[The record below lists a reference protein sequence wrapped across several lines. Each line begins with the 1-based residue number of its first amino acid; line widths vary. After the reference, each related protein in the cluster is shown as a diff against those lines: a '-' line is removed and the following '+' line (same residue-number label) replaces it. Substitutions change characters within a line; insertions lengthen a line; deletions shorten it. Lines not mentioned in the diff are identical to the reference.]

1 MNLVCLCVCVSIHIF
16 QSHQKSQG
24 HEILGHVRSLRSPIF
39 KILIFKGGPQ
49 SPHADLPTTAGI
61 PVDLPVFAK
70 STGTTGGSNFS
81 TVFCCQQCF
90 LLFFRGLRKN
100 LRERPVI
107 NYNCM

>member
-1 MNLVCLCVCVSIHIF
+1 MLPDLLTEWRFFCQRIELLVCDDLQIF
-16 QSHQKSQG
+16 DIYGDSQDSAM
-24 HEILGHVRSLRSPIF
+24 E
-39 KILIFKGGPQ
+39 
-49 SPHADLPTTAGI
+49 ADLPTTTGI